1 MAWLK
6 QWSYE
11 DLDIEHHLGE
21 IVKEVKGS
29 LFAELPLSQGEEAG
43 LLLDDVTANSNMNI
57 SLLNAFMVNSTIS
70 LFRE

>member
-6 QWSYE
+6 QWSYK

-29 LFAELPLSQGEEAG
+29 LFAELPVGQGEEAG
-43 LLLDDVTANSNMNI
+43 LLLDDVTAYFTWTEVFQSQSRSI
-57 SLLNAFMVNSTIS
+57 PP
-70 LFRE
+70 